1 MMSTISLSELLG
13 SLVYDST
20 GVVRGR
26 VREVVLAPQE
36 DRTKISSL
44 IVKTSSG
51 NRLLPLAAVSNING
65 GVRATTTV
73 GDWISADGAEG
84 LLLLSRD
91 LLDQQVIDVHGRKV
105 VRVNDVDFH
114 QEIALGRQQLKV
126 GGVDVG
132 ARGAIRRL
140 LKGMVPATALRTL
153 LQRVP
158 PREIPWDFVDIIET
172 DAARRVKLKI
182 SHEKL
187 AKLHP
192 ADLADIIEDLAPD
205 EREAVFE
212 TLDEGVAAG
221 ALEELEP
228 KVQKAVV
235 ESLDSDR
242 AADIVEEMEPDA
254 AADLLADLPEE
265 RTAEILVQMQPEERQ
280 EVTDL
285 LEFKENSAAG
295 RMTTEYIALPVTA
308 STSDAIDV
316 MRKFEGPME
325 SMSTIFLIDSHGT
338 LAGAVPLAKMVL
350 APVGTPLL
358 ALTQEPLIACPEDAK
373 EKEFAEL
380 FDKYNLLTLPV
391 IDSKNRLMGVITPD
405 DVINM
410 LRAKL

>member
-1 MMSTISLSELLG
+1 MSTLALSELLG
-13 SLVYDST
+13 SMVYDST
-20 GVVRGR
+20 GAASGR
-26 VREVVLAPQE
+26 VREVALAPQE
-36 DRTKISSL
+36 DRSKIALL

-51 NRLLPLAAVSNING
+51 NRLLPFNAVSAING
-65 GVRATTTV
+65 GVRASSAM
-73 GDWISADGAEG
+73 GDWAAADGAEG

-114 QEIALGRQQLKV
+114 QEIALGRLQLKV

-132 ARGAIRRL
+132 ARGALRRL
-140 LKGMVPATALRTL
+140 LKGVVPALALRAL

-158 PREIPWDFVDIIET
+158 PREIPWEFVDIIET
-172 DAARRVKLKI
+172 DPARRVKLKI
-182 SHEKL
+182 SHERL

-192 ADLADIIEDLAPD
+192 ADIADIIEDLAPD

-212 TLDEGVAAG
+212 TLDEGVAAD
-221 ALEELEP
+221 AMEELEP

-235 ESLDSDR
+235 ESLDNDR

-280 EVTDL
+280 EVTEL
-285 LEFKENSAAG
+285 LEFRENTAAG
-295 RMTTEYIALPVTA
+295 RMTTEYIALPVSS
-308 STSDAIDV
+308 STNDAIEA
-316 MRKFEGPME
+316 MRTFEGRME
-325 SMSTIFLIDSHGT
+325 NMSTIFLIDSHGT
-338 LAGAVPLAKMVL
+338 LAGAVPLAKIVL
-350 APVGTPLL
+350 APVGSPMLGL
-358 ALTQEPLIACPEDAK
+358 AQEPLISTQEDAK

-391 IDSKNRLMGVITPD
+391 IDQRNHLMGVITPD